1 MSSERRF
8 LEYVQDTAL
17 PELKKGNAVYA
28 NILQKVFLL
37 PGEWELQV
45 EIAAVYEEVL
55 SKISAKKLIRL
66 SEECRIY
73 YDGWYA
79 QDDALEWSVEKP
91 QREEFPCLTDGQ
103 YEAVLKF
110 GTFMRCGYDRQWC
123 MEALDGADGSLLFF
137 FLRLND
143 WVGAIRES
151 AFFLAKKR
159 LPECG
164 AQEFFSALPM
174 FEKVRDSGRRDEEH
188 IHVLE
193 GMVKEQ
199 GLGKL
204 QKIPDGV
211 LIGRLPYFEINV
223 KNAVYRLVSQNKVL
237 PLWQMERLL
246 SAEWTGYGKQL
257 LLSGI
262 FLHYGYDKER
272 AGRYLASASAL
283 VRYRAMLFRYENEK
297 GAWAGLEKMLLD
309 RSRRIR
315 RYASYILET
324 HTDMDVLGYY
334 VERLGCL
341 RRGISRGAEPGTD
354 LQREISAGGKLGTD
368 LRQEISGKPG
378 AEPEAGLQGEHPV
391 LLWIVLLGI
400 GEHGT
405 KKEIGL
411 VMPFLE
417 SEDARTAKAAL
428 TAYGRFA
435 AEEGE
440 NVYWKFLFDDRPAV
454 AKTAYRLIQKYKLHY
469 GAELLY
475 REFCGRRLSVCGNY
489 LFRLLLSEPSW
500 ERLPY
505 LLKLYGEGELSQ
517 EQRVRVWDGIH
528 RRHVYGVV
536 SVEQAQAIREALER
550 VGEKIPEQ
558 SKKGILFDLS
568 HVCRHEI

>member
-1 MSSERRF
+1 MPQQFLGRGKDMGEMSSERRF

-17 PELKKGNAVYA
+17 PELKKGNALYA

-45 EIAAVYEEVL
+45 EIAAAYEEVL
-55 SKISAKKLIRL
+55 LKISAKKLIRL

-79 QDDALEWSVEKP
+79 QNDALEWSVEKP
-91 QREEFPCLTDGQ
+91 QREEFPYLTDGQ

-174 FEKVRDSGRRDEEH
+174 LEKVRDSGRRDEEH
-188 IHVLE
+188 IQVLE

-211 LIGRLPYFEINV
+211 LVGRLPYFEINV

-262 FLHYGYDKER
+262 FLHYGYDEER

-283 VRYRAMLFRYENEK
+283 VRYRALLFRYENEK

-324 HTDMDVLGYY
+324 HTDMDVLVYY

-341 RRGISRGAEPGTD
+341 RRGISGGAEPGTD
-354 LQREISAGGKLGTD
+354 LQRE
-368 LRQEISGKPG
+368 
-378 AEPEAGLQGEHPV
+378 HPV
-391 LLWIVLLGI
+391 PLWIVLLGI

-405 KKEIGL
+405 KKEIAL
-411 VMPFLE
+411 VTPFLE
-417 SEDARTAKAAL
+417 SEDTRTAKAAL

-475 REFCGRRLSVCGNY
+475 REFCGRRLTVCGNY

-505 LLKLYGEGELSQ
+505 LLKLYGEGELSR

-528 RRHVYGVV
+528 RRYVYAVV
-536 SVEQAQAIREALER
+536 SVKQAQAIREALER

-558 SKKGILFDLS
+558 SKKGILFDLD
-568 HVCRHEI
+568 HVCRHEM